1 MQDSKMTERE
11 ITVIYET
18 GRNLHQKDKLSIIYQ
33 ININVNYTKKKLC
46 QWTPYDTFGSDTSSL
61 PGAT

>member
-33 ININVNYTKKKLC
+33 ININVNYTKKKIMSV
-46 QWTPYDTFGSDTSSL
+46 DTL
-61 PGAT
+61 RHIW